1 VSETKFSTRD
11 RALTLRKFVEE
22 PGGRRVGDR
31 IAYLTRVELLED
43 HLAQQAVW
51 VEERGFDEAAAL
63 REHPG
68 LRSVFDLARRQGIA
82 VCVKG

>member
-1 VSETKFSTRD
+1 VTEARFQPRG
-11 RALTLRKFVEE
+11 RAVALRKFVEE

-31 IAYLTRVELLED
+31 VAYLTRVELLAD
-43 HLAQQAVW
+43 HIAWRAVW
-51 VEERGFDEAAAL
+51 VEEHGFDETAAL